1 MHPRAQAFA
10 ERAADAYD
18 LDVTVREF
26 PEGTKTAADAADA
39 IGCEVGQIASS
50 LVFSAANGGATGT
63 ETLVVAVTSGA
74 NRVDEGTLAGE
85 LGVPADAVSMADPEL
100 IRERIGWAIGG
111 VPPFCHDSDVR
122 TLLDPTLTEY
132 ETVWAAAGTPS
143 AVFAL
148 TPESLRE
155 HADADV
161 VDVTTS
167 TT

>member
-1 MHPRAQAFA
+1 MHPRAQAFT

-39 IGCEVGQIASS
+39 VGCEVGQIASS
-50 LVFSAANGGATGT
+50 LVFSAANGDAE
-63 ETLVVAVTSGA
+63 ETLVVAITSGA
-74 NRVDEGTLAGE
+74 NRVDEAALADE
-85 LGVPADAVSMADPEL
+85 LGVPADAVSMADPET

-111 VPPFCHDSDVR
+111 VPPFCHDSEVR

-143 AVFAL
+143 AVFSL

-155 HADADV
+155 HAAATVADV
-161 VDVTTS
+161 TADTT
-167 TT
+167 